1 MLTLKAVV
9 VIVRCESPI
18 KLAVQ
23 TAAQRELRVACA
35 GALVGVFDEAQL
47 AGRPGP
53 SSL

>member
-9 VIVRCESPI
+9 AIVRCKSRM

-23 TAAQRELRVACA
+23 TAAQRERSVAC
-35 GALVGVFDEAQL
+35 GGPLVGVFDEAQL
-47 AGRPGP
+47 VGRPGP

>member
-9 VIVRCESPI
+9 VIVRCESRI

-23 TAAQRELRVACA
+23 TASQRERSVACA
-35 GALVGVFDEAQL
+35 GPLAGVFDEAQL
-47 AGRPGP
+47 ADRPGP